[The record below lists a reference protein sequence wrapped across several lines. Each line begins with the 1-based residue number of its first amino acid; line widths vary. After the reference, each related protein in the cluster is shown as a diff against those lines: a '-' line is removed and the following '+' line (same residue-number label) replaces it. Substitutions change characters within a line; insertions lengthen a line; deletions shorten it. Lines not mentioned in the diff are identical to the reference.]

1 MGVSIQSMLTQA
13 TPYTTKVHTHGRY
26 RVITGDVFI
35 HHGYAYPI
43 NATDQSGV
51 RLDILTPI
59 AEQLD
64 AILSIYSRVY
74 FSRFDLRLPESTP
87 IDTGNKWVS
96 DLFKKL
102 RERLKS
108 KLNRPEGLAEP
119 ILNFAYGWVRE
130 KEKAKQLHYH
140 CWIALP
146 HRQVK
151 RLGTPTS
158 GIAGSIVEIW
168 MGLTGGKAA
177 QVELP
182 KATERYSNHYVIER
196 NRPETLKGPFQWVSY
211 LAKERGK
218 YQTGNGDRVHST
230 SKLRGEKMKSLNP
243 SCNAS

>member
-1 MGVSIQSMLTQA
+1 MLTQA

-74 FSRFDLRLPESTP
+74 FSRFDLRLPENTP

-130 KEKAKQLHYH
+130 KEEAKQVHYH

-146 HRQVK
+146 HRQVR
-151 RLGTPTS
+151 RLG
-158 GIAGSIVEIW
+158 
-168 MGLTGGKAA
+168 
-177 QVELP
+177 
-182 KATERYSNHYVIER
+182 
-196 NRPETLKGPFQWVSY
+196 
-211 LAKERGK
+211 
-218 YQTGNGDRVHST
+218 
-230 SKLRGEKMKSLNP
+230 
-243 SCNAS
+243 